1 MSGVWSRQGDK
12 TESSLCRDLLRE
24 TISGTSLLWFKE
36 LGNKSGRPTSKDKH
50 ELTEGKEEDMLFPPP
65 PTYFLGFTWTNQK

>member
-1 MSGVWSRQGDK
+1 VNDVSGIWPHQGDK

-24 TISGTSLLWFKE
+24 TISGTSFLCFKE
-36 LGNKSGRPTSKDKH
+36 LGNKSGKPTGEDKH
-50 ELTEGKEEDMLFPPP
+50 ELTEGKEEDT